1 MAKSNYL
8 YKIYH
13 SKLELEAKNHKNCCK
28 FHFILLLLCQIIN
41 IVMMKKVNLIF
52 WLLVVFVSCSNDNPR
67 LVKLEQIDSLMG
79 SNPQIAY
86 DSICR
91 FEKENLPSQELC
103 VVMKFRLL
111 KAKVQNKLYLKMPS
125 DSTFQKVVS
134 YYDSKG
140 TANEKME
147 AHYLLGCI
155 YRDQKDAP
163 RAIATFLVATE
174 FADTLNKKCNFN
186 VLSCIYGQ
194 MGEIY
199 VDQNLLEESLI
210 AYTKSSSYALRDHD
224 VYNYIRGKEL
234 SVPIF
239 YMMGDTT
246 KAISLTKQCVE
257 LYEKNRMH
265 SAAVRALPTL
275 IGIFLENHQYDL
287 VRKKLMEFRT
297 MSGLFN
303 KDGEL
308 IQDRQHC
315 YDLFGRYYLGI
326 EKLDSAEFYF
336 RKLRNAGFM
345 YEAYRGLL
353 AVFKEKNNVDSI
365 IKYAKL
371 SEQGM
376 DTILANMKTDAVK
389 QAASLYN
396 YSKMQREITHS
407 EQKVKMAKIE
417 LIIGFIILLC
427 AVVLLSVWYKEKQLK
442 ENQDKYAS
450 LDILKKFKVWQSCD
464 IVVRFKN
471 MAKPRLSRQEAKEN
485 DWSLLEAMFGQCLPM
500 QFRNVMGDAS
510 LGKQEQRICILVCAG
525 FSNTEISV
533 ILDTSNQRVTNAK
546 ASANF
551 KMFGEH
557 NAGNLMHNLQYCS

>member
-1 MAKSNYL
+1 M
-8 YKIYH
+8 
-13 SKLELEAKNHKNCCK
+13 
-28 FHFILLLLCQIIN
+28 
-41 IVMMKKVNLIF
+41 
-52 WLLVVFVSCSNDNPR
+52 VVFVSCSNDNPR

-239 YMMGDTT
+239 T
-246 KAISLTKQCVE
+246 
-257 LYEKNRMH
+257 
-265 SAAVRALPTL
+265 
-275 IGIFLENHQYDL
+275 
-287 VRKKLMEFRT
+287 
-297 MSGLFN
+297 
-303 KDGEL
+303 
-308 IQDRQHC
+308 
-315 YDLFGRYYLGI
+315 
-326 EKLDSAEFYF
+326 
-336 RKLRNAGFM
+336 
-345 YEAYRGLL
+345 
-353 AVFKEKNNVDSI
+353 
-365 IKYAKL
+365 
-371 SEQGM
+371 
-376 DTILANMKTDAVK
+376 
-389 QAASLYN
+389 
-396 YSKMQREITHS
+396 
-407 EQKVKMAKIE
+407 
-417 LIIGFIILLC
+417 
-427 AVVLLSVWYKEKQLK
+427 
-442 ENQDKYAS
+442 
-450 LDILKKFKVWQSCD
+450 
-464 IVVRFKN
+464 
-471 MAKPRLSRQEAKEN
+471 
-485 DWSLLEAMFGQCLPM
+485 
-500 QFRNVMGDAS
+500 
-510 LGKQEQRICILVCAG
+510 
-525 FSNTEISV
+525 
-533 ILDTSNQRVTNAK
+533 
-546 ASANF
+546 
-551 KMFGEH
+551 
-557 NAGNLMHNLQYCS
+557 